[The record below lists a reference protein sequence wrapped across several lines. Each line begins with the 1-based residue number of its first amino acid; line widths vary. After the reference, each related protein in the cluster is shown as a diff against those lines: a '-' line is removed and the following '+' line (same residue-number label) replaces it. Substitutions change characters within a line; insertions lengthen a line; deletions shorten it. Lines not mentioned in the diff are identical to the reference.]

1 VSDLLGQT
9 VGSYRIQSVIGS
21 GGMGTVYLAEHRE
34 LGRQAAIKVLRRELS
49 PDATVVKRFLEEAR
63 AASRVSHPGI
73 VHIYDLGTTPDG
85 LPFIVMEHLTGESL
99 SARLARLGTLPV
111 DQAVDVAVQTAS
123 ALEAVHAKG
132 IVHRDLKP
140 DNLFLTADPLLRHG
154 FRVKVLDFGIAKLRR
169 ELTGDTMNTRSGAV
183 LGTPVYMSPEQCR
196 GDVEA
201 VDHRTD
207 VYAMGI
213 ILFQMLAG
221 EPPFSSPIFGD
232 LLIMHVTSTPPSVA
246 ARNPS
251 VPKSLEAVI
260 LKALA
265 KAAND
270 RFPSMLDMR
279 QALGQLGGETLLAST
294 TSGDALAVSGGQPMG
309 PSGTLLADDGTGRPR
324 SRTTLSGAAGQVQ
337 SASARRRWPL
347 AVAAVVLVGAGTI
360 VAASRYVGQAAAPS
374 ASNPAAAAAS
384 SAAAPEAAPGAP
396 APPPE
401 AIATETAVAAP
412 PIAIGGSVPDAGVE
426 QPANHP
432 PRPAK
437 RVLRRP
443 RPQVPAEAT
452 AAPPASKPA
461 AIKSEAW

>member
-1 VSDLLGQT
+1 MDANVSDLLGQT

-99 SARLARLGTLPV
+99 SARLARVGTLPV

-123 ALEAVHAKG
+123 TLEAVHAKG

-169 ELTGDTMNTRSGAV
+169 DLTGDTMNTRSGAV

-265 KAAND
+265 KAAGD

-279 QALGQLGGETLLAST
+279 LALGQIGGETLLAPS
-294 TSGDALAVSGGQPMG
+294 TSGDALAVGGGQPMG
-309 PSGTLLADDGTGRPR
+309 PSGTLLSDDGTGRPR
-324 SRTTLSGAAGQVQ
+324 SRTTLSGAASQVQ
-337 SASARRRWPL
+337 AAPARRRWPV
-347 AVAAVVLVGAGTI
+347 AVAAVILIGAGAI
-360 VAASRYVGQAAAPS
+360 VGASRYARQAPVPS
-374 ASNPAAAAAS
+374 ASSPSPVAVS
-384 SAAAPEAAPGAP
+384 
-396 APPPE
+396 PPV
-401 AIATETAVAAP
+401 ATATETAVVAP
-412 PIAIGGSVPDAGVE
+412 PATVAGPVPDAGVA
-426 QPANHP
+426 PIANTP
-432 PRPAK
+432 QRPVTK
-437 RVLRRP
+437 RGLRRP
-443 RPQVPAEAT
+443 RAPAPVET
-452 AAPPASKPA
+452 TTAPPASKPA
-461 AIKSEAW
+461 PIKSEAW